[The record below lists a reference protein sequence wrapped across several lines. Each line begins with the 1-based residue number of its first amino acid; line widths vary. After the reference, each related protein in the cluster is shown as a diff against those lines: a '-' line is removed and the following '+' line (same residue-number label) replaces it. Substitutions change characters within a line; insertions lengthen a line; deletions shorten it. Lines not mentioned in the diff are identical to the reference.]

1 MDDNRNNRTDY
12 EPNFILKESPI
23 EEQASAAEPAHADE
37 TVHTAP
43 PAHVD
48 VPEYTSNDTYEHI
61 SSQ

>member
-12 EPNFILKESPI
+12 EPNFILKESPV
-23 EEQASAAEPAHADE
+23 EEQASAAEPAHAE
-37 TVHTAP
+37 Q